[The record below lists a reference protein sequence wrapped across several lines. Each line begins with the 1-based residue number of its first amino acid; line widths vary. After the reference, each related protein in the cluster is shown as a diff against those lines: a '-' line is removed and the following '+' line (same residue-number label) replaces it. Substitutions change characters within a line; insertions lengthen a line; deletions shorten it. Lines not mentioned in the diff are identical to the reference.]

1 MEMKLMSGKE
11 LVALAPL
18 NFEINEVTLH
28 GESAYELND
37 IAYGPVIYENKKVGV
52 EPFTEAIF
60 LVKSS
65 DLPDGISYEISA
77 IIL

>member
-1 MEMKLMSGKE
+1 MKLMSGKE

-37 IAYGPVIYENKKVGV
+37 IAYGPVIYETKKDGV

-60 LVKSS
+60 LVKSGN
-65 DLPDGISYEISA
+65 LPDGISYEISA